1 MKRRKM
7 MKEKVK
13 EIISCIIFI
22 LLFAWLGIS
31 FLTQEQNGHYE
42 QYTSKAD
49 SETHYIY
56 VEEECK
62 RVKQKVITQILSTWV
77 ISHQ

>member
-1 MKRRKM
+1 

-13 EIISCIIFI
+13 TAISYIIFV
-22 LLFAWLGIS
+22 LFFAWLGIS
-31 FLTQEQNGHYE
+31 FLTQEPNGHYE
-42 QYTSKAD
+42 QYTSKTD

-62 RVKQKVITQILSTWV
+62 
-77 ISHQ
+77 

>member
-1 MKRRKM
+1 

-13 EIISCIIFI
+13 TAISYIIFI
-22 LLFAWLGIS
+22 LFFSWLGIS
-31 FLTQEQNGHYE
+31 FLAQSQGHYE

-56 VEEECK
+56 VEK
-62 RVKQKVITQILSTWV
+62 
-77 ISHQ
+77 